1 MIDRPNKIMMVI
13 LATTTITILTT
24 LVATNGIAAFIKPVL
39 AQTVSS
45 STMNKT
51 ITGSGANATPARLSS
66 SANPAP
72 SSSIHITKDTTLEY
86 SISNG
91 AVLIG
96 AFDSS
101 YSITGDAKSLR
112 SAKNLIIST
121 VEDDFIKSPS
131 VGYVLVA
138 NNTAATTT
146 TSSNS
151 TVATGQ
157 KNIANPFASTDTI
170 KQNIQ
175 NKITGSIDSLSTSN
189 SKVKFGNI
197 HCDFGSSL
205 SDWNCNVRS
214 L

>member
-1 MIDRPNKIMMVI
+1 MVDDASNKIRVAL
-13 LATTTITILTT
+13 LALITTIVMT
-24 LVATNGIAAFIKPVL
+24 LVATSGTFKEPAL
-39 AQTVSS
+39 A
-45 STMNKT
+45 
-51 ITGSGANATPARLSS
+51 LSS
-66 SANPAP
+66 SVNLLP
-72 SSSIHITKDTTLEY
+72 SSSSPSIHITKDTTLEY
-86 SISNG
+86 SIANG
-91 AVLIG
+91 TVLIG

-112 SAKNLIIST
+112 SSKNLIIST

-138 NNTAATTT
+138 NNTSTT

-151 TVATGQ
+151 TAATGQ

-175 NKITGSIDSLSTSN
+175 NKITESIDSLSSNN

-205 SDWNCNVRS
+205 RDWNCNVRS

>member
-1 MIDRPNKIMMVI
+1 MVDDASNKIRVAL
-13 LATTTITILTT
+13 LALITTIVMI
-24 LVATNGIAAFIKPVL
+24 LVATSGIGIFKEPAL
-39 AQTVSS
+39 A
-45 STMNKT
+45 
-51 ITGSGANATPARLSS
+51 LSS
-66 SANPAP
+66 SVNLIP
-72 SSSIHITKDTTLEY
+72 SSSPSIHITKDTTLEY
-86 SISNG
+86 SIANG
-91 AVLIG
+91 TVLIG

-112 SAKNLIIST
+112 SSKNLIVST

-131 VGYVLVA
+131 IGYVLVV
-138 NNTAATTT
+138 NNTSATT

-151 TVATGQ
+151 TAATGQ

-175 NKITGSIDSLSTSN
+175 NKITKSIDSLFNSN

-205 SDWNCNVRS
+205 PDWNCNFRS
-214 L
+214 LLNK

>member
-1 MIDRPNKIMMVI
+1 MVDDASNKIRVAL
-13 LATTTITILTT
+13 LALITTIVMI
-24 LVATNGIAAFIKPVL
+24 LVATNGIGKFKEPAL
-39 AQTVSS
+39 A
-45 STMNKT
+45 
-51 ITGSGANATPARLSS
+51 LSS
-66 SANPAP
+66 SVNLLP
-72 SSSIHITKDTTLEY
+72 SSSSPSIHITKDTTLEY
-86 SISNG
+86 SIANG
-91 AVLIG
+91 TVLIG

-112 SAKNLIIST
+112 SSKNLIIST

-138 NNTAATTT
+138 NNTSAT

-151 TVATGQ
+151 TAATGQ

-175 NKITGSIDSLSTSN
+175 NKITGSIDSLSSSN
-189 SKVKFGNI
+189 SKVKFGSI

-205 SDWNCNVRS
+205 RDWNCNVRS

>member
-1 MIDRPNKIMMVI
+1 MVDEASNKIRVAL
-13 LATTTITILTT
+13 LALITTIVMI
-24 LVATNGIAAFIKPVL
+24 LVATNGIGTFKEPAL
-39 AQTVSS
+39 A
-45 STMNKT
+45 
-51 ITGSGANATPARLSS
+51 LSS
-66 SANPAP
+66 SVNLVP
-72 SSSIHITKDTTLEY
+72 SSSPSIHITKDTTLEY
-86 SISNG
+86 SIANG
-91 AVLIG
+91 TVLIG

-112 SAKNLIIST
+112 SSKNLIIST

-138 NNTAATTT
+138 NNTSAT

-151 TVATGQ
+151 TAATGQ

-175 NKITGSIDSLSTSN
+175 NKITESIDSLSSSN

-205 SDWNCNVRS
+205 RDWNCNVRS

>member
-1 MIDRPNKIMMVI
+1 MVDDASNKIRVAL
-13 LATTTITILTT
+13 LALITTIVMI
-24 LVATNGIAAFIKPVL
+24 LVATNGIGKFKEPAL
-39 AQTVSS
+39 A
-45 STMNKT
+45 
-51 ITGSGANATPARLSS
+51 LSS
-66 SANPAP
+66 SVNLLPSSS
-72 SSSIHITKDTTLEY
+72 SSSIHITKDVTLEY
-86 SISNG
+86 SIANG
-91 AVLIG
+91 TVLIG

-112 SAKNLIIST
+112 SSKNLIIST

-138 NNTAATTT
+138 NNTSAT
-146 TSSNS
+146 TSSNF
-151 TVATGQ
+151 TAATGQ

-175 NKITGSIDSLSTSN
+175 NKITGSIDSLSSSN

-205 SDWNCNVRS
+205 RDWNCNVRS

>member
-1 MIDRPNKIMMVI
+1 MVDDASNKIRVA
-13 LATTTITILTT
+13 LLVLITIVMI
-24 LVATNGIAAFIKPVL
+24 LVATNGIGTFKEPAL
-39 AQTVSS
+39 A
-45 STMNKT
+45 
-51 ITGSGANATPARLSS
+51 LSS
-66 SANPAP
+66 SVNLVP
-72 SSSIHITKDTTLEY
+72 SSSSPSIHITKDTTLEY
-86 SISNG
+86 SIANG
-91 AVLIG
+91 TVLIG

-112 SAKNLIIST
+112 SSKNLIIST

-138 NNTAATTT
+138 NNTSATT
-146 TSSNS
+146 SNS
-151 TVATGQ
+151 TAATGQ

-175 NKITGSIDSLSTSN
+175 NKITESIDSLSSSN

-205 SDWNCNVRS
+205 RDWNCNVRS

>member
-1 MIDRPNKIMMVI
+1 MVDDASNKIRVAL
-13 LATTTITILTT
+13 LALITTIVMI
-24 LVATNGIAAFIKPVL
+24 LVATNGIGKFKEPAL
-39 AQTVSS
+39 A
-45 STMNKT
+45 
-51 ITGSGANATPARLSS
+51 LSS
-66 SANPAP
+66 SVNLLPSSSSS
-72 SSSIHITKDTTLEY
+72 SSSIHITKDVTLEY
-86 SISNG
+86 SIANG
-91 AVLIG
+91 TVLIG

-112 SAKNLIIST
+112 SSKNLIIST

-138 NNTAATTT
+138 NNTSAT

-151 TVATGQ
+151 TAATGQ
-157 KNIANPFASTDTI
+157 KNIANPFASTDAI

-175 NKITGSIDSLSTSN
+175 NKITGSIDSLSSSN
-189 SKVKFGNI
+189 SKVKFGSI

-205 SDWNCNVRS
+205 RDWNCNVRS

>member
-1 MIDRPNKIMMVI
+1 MVDDASNKIRVSL
-13 LATTTITILTT
+13 LALITTIVMI
-24 LVATNGIAAFIKPVL
+24 LVATSGIDIFKEPAL
-39 AQTVSS
+39 A
-45 STMNKT
+45 
-51 ITGSGANATPARLSS
+51 LSS
-66 SANPAP
+66 SVNLVP
-72 SSSIHITKDTTLEY
+72 SSSPSIHITKDTTLEY
-86 SISNG
+86 SIANG
-91 AVLIG
+91 TVLIG

-112 SAKNLIIST
+112 SSKNLIIST

-131 VGYVLVA
+131 VGYVLVS

-146 TSSNS
+146 SSNS
-151 TVATGQ
+151 TAATGQ

-175 NKITGSIDSLSTSN
+175 NKITESIDSLSSSN

-205 SDWNCNVRS
+205 RDWNCNVRS

>member
-1 MIDRPNKIMMVI
+1 MVDDASNKIRVAL
-13 LATTTITILTT
+13 LALITTIVMI
-24 LVATNGIAAFIKPVL
+24 LVATNGIGTFKEPAL
-39 AQTVSS
+39 A
-45 STMNKT
+45 
-51 ITGSGANATPARLSS
+51 LSS
-66 SANPAP
+66 SVNLVP
-72 SSSIHITKDTTLEY
+72 SSSPSIHITKDTTLEY
-86 SISNG
+86 SIANG
-91 AVLIG
+91 TVLIG

-112 SAKNLIIST
+112 SSKNLIIST

-138 NNTAATTT
+138 NNTSAT

-151 TVATGQ
+151 TAATGQ

-175 NKITGSIDSLSTSN
+175 NKITESIDSLSSSN

-205 SDWNCNVRS
+205 RDWNCNVRS

>member
-1 MIDRPNKIMMVI
+1 MVDDASNKIRAAL
-13 LATTTITILTT
+13 LALITTIVMI
-24 LVATNGIAAFIKPVL
+24 LVATSGIGIFKEPAL
-39 AQTVSS
+39 A
-45 STMNKT
+45 
-51 ITGSGANATPARLSS
+51 LSS
-66 SANPAP
+66 SVNLVP
-72 SSSIHITKDTTLEY
+72 SSSSPSIHITKDTTLEY
-86 SISNG
+86 SIANG
-91 AVLIG
+91 TVLIG

-112 SAKNLIIST
+112 SSKNLIIST

-138 NNTAATTT
+138 NNTSAT

-151 TVATGQ
+151 TAATGQ

-175 NKITGSIDSLSTSN
+175 NKITESIDSLSSSN

-205 SDWNCNVRS
+205 RDWNCNVRS

>member
-1 MIDRPNKIMMVI
+1 MVDDASNKIRVAL
-13 LATTTITILTT
+13 LALITTIVMI
-24 LVATNGIAAFIKPVL
+24 LVATNGIGTFKEPAL
-39 AQTVSS
+39 A
-45 STMNKT
+45 
-51 ITGSGANATPARLSS
+51 LSS
-66 SANPAP
+66 SVNLLP
-72 SSSIHITKDTTLEY
+72 SSSSPSIHITKDTTLEY
-86 SISNG
+86 SIANG
-91 AVLIG
+91 TVLIG

-112 SAKNLIIST
+112 SSKNLIIST

-138 NNTAATTT
+138 NNTSTT

-151 TVATGQ
+151 TAATGQ

-175 NKITGSIDSLSTSN
+175 NKITESIDSLSNSN

-205 SDWNCNVRS
+205 RDWNCNVRS

>member
-1 MIDRPNKIMMVI
+1 MVDDASNKIRVAL
-13 LATTTITILTT
+13 LALITTIVMI
-24 LVATNGIAAFIKPVL
+24 LVATNGIGTFKEPAL
-39 AQTVSS
+39 A
-45 STMNKT
+45 
-51 ITGSGANATPARLSS
+51 LSS
-66 SANPAP
+66 SVNLVP
-72 SSSIHITKDTTLEY
+72 SSSPSIHITKDTTLEY
-86 SISNG
+86 SIANG
-91 AVLIG
+91 TVLIG

-112 SAKNLIIST
+112 SSKNLIIST

-138 NNTAATTT
+138 NNTSAT

-151 TVATGQ
+151 TAATGQ

-175 NKITGSIDSLSTSN
+175 NKITESIDSLSNSN

-205 SDWNCNVRS
+205 HDWNCNVRS

>member
-1 MIDRPNKIMMVI
+1 MVDDASNKIRVVI
-13 LATTTITILTT
+13 LALIITIVMIV
-24 LVATNGIAAFIKPVL
+24 VATSGIDTFKEPAL
-39 AQTVSS
+39 A
-45 STMNKT
+45 
-51 ITGSGANATPARLSS
+51 LSS
-66 SANPAP
+66 SVNLVP
-72 SSSIHITKDTTLEY
+72 SSSPSIHITKDTTLEY
-86 SISNG
+86 SIANG
-91 AVLIG
+91 TVLIG

-112 SAKNLIIST
+112 SSKNLIIST

-138 NNTAATTT
+138 NNTSAT

-151 TVATGQ
+151 TAATGQ

-175 NKITGSIDSLSTSN
+175 NKITESIDSLYRSN

-205 SDWNCNVRS
+205 PDWNCNFRS

>member
-1 MIDRPNKIMMVI
+1 MVDDASNKIRVAL
-13 LATTTITILTT
+13 LALITTIVMI
-24 LVATNGIAAFIKPVL
+24 LVATNGIGKFKEPAL
-39 AQTVSS
+39 A
-45 STMNKT
+45 
-51 ITGSGANATPARLSS
+51 LSS
-66 SANPAP
+66 SVNLLPSS
-72 SSSIHITKDTTLEY
+72 SSSIHITKDATLEY
-86 SISNG
+86 SIANG
-91 AVLIG
+91 TVLIG

-112 SAKNLIIST
+112 SSKNLIIST

-138 NNTAATTT
+138 NNTSAT

-151 TVATGQ
+151 TAATGQ

-175 NKITGSIDSLSTSN
+175 NKITGSIDSLSSSN
-189 SKVKFGNI
+189 SKVKFGSI

-205 SDWNCNVRS
+205 RDWNCNVRS

>member
-1 MIDRPNKIMMVI
+1 MVDDASNKIRVAL
-13 LATTTITILTT
+13 LALITTIVMI
-24 LVATNGIAAFIKPVL
+24 LVATNDIGKFKEPAL
-39 AQTVSS
+39 A
-45 STMNKT
+45 
-51 ITGSGANATPARLSS
+51 LSS
-66 SANPAP
+66 SVNLLPSSSSS
-72 SSSIHITKDTTLEY
+72 SSSIHITKDVTLEY
-86 SISNG
+86 SIANG
-91 AVLIG
+91 TVLIG

-112 SAKNLIIST
+112 SSKNLIIST

-138 NNTAATTT
+138 NNTSAT
-146 TSSNS
+146 TSSNF
-151 TVATGQ
+151 TAATGQ

-175 NKITGSIDSLSTSN
+175 NKITGSIDSLSSSN

-205 SDWNCNVRS
+205 RDWNCNIRS

>member
-1 MIDRPNKIMMVI
+1 MVDDASNKIRVAL
-13 LATTTITILTT
+13 LALITTILMI
-24 LVATNGIAAFIKPVL
+24 LVATNGIGTFKEPAL
-39 AQTVSS
+39 A
-45 STMNKT
+45 
-51 ITGSGANATPARLSS
+51 LSS
-66 SANPAP
+66 SVNLVP
-72 SSSIHITKDTTLEY
+72 SSSSPSIHITKDTTLEY
-86 SISNG
+86 SIANG
-91 AVLIG
+91 TVLIG

-112 SAKNLIIST
+112 SSKNLIIST

-138 NNTAATTT
+138 NNTSAT

-151 TVATGQ
+151 TAATGQ

-175 NKITGSIDSLSTSN
+175 NKITESIDSLSSSN

-205 SDWNCNVRS
+205 RDWNCNVRS

>member
-1 MIDRPNKIMMVI
+1 MVDDASNKIRVAL
-13 LATTTITILTT
+13 LALITTIVMI
-24 LVATNGIAAFIKPVL
+24 LVATSGIGIFKEPAL
-39 AQTVSS
+39 A
-45 STMNKT
+45 
-51 ITGSGANATPARLSS
+51 LSS
-66 SANPAP
+66 SVNLIP
-72 SSSIHITKDTTLEY
+72 SSSPSIHITKDTTLEY
-86 SISNG
+86 SIANG
-91 AVLIG
+91 TVLIG

-112 SAKNLIIST
+112 SSKNLIIST

-138 NNTAATTT
+138 NNTSTT

-151 TVATGQ
+151 TAATGQ

-175 NKITGSIDSLSTSN
+175 NKITESIDSLSSNN

-205 SDWNCNVRS
+205 RDWNCNVRS

>member
-1 MIDRPNKIMMVI
+1 MVDEASNKIRVAL
-13 LATTTITILTT
+13 LALITTIVMI
-24 LVATNGIAAFIKPVL
+24 LVATNGIGTFKEPAL
-39 AQTVSS
+39 A
-45 STMNKT
+45 
-51 ITGSGANATPARLSS
+51 LSS
-66 SANPAP
+66 SVNLVP
-72 SSSIHITKDTTLEY
+72 SSSPSIHITKDTTLEY
-86 SISNG
+86 SIANG
-91 AVLIG
+91 TVLIG

-112 SAKNLIIST
+112 SSKNLIIST

-138 NNTAATTT
+138 NNTSAT

-151 TVATGQ
+151 TAATGQ

-175 NKITGSIDSLSTSN
+175 NKITESIDSLSNSN

-205 SDWNCNVRS
+205 HDWNCNVRS

>member
-1 MIDRPNKIMMVI
+1 MVDDASNKIRVAL
-13 LATTTITILTT
+13 LALITTIVMI
-24 LVATNGIAAFIKPVL
+24 LVATNGIGTFKEPAL
-39 AQTVSS
+39 A
-45 STMNKT
+45 
-51 ITGSGANATPARLSS
+51 LSS
-66 SANPAP
+66 SVNLVP
-72 SSSIHITKDTTLEY
+72 SSSPSIHITKDTTLEY
-86 SISNG
+86 SIANG
-91 AVLIG
+91 TVLIG

-112 SAKNLIIST
+112 SSKNLIIST

-138 NNTAATTT
+138 NNTSTT

-151 TVATGQ
+151 TAATGQ

-175 NKITGSIDSLSTSN
+175 NKITESIDSLSSNN

-205 SDWNCNVRS
+205 HDWNCNVRS